1 MSSFLFSSP
10 LFLFR
15 FFFSPPSP
23 LPQPQT
29 DLRPGSWTQRAIC
42 PATGNARGRL
52 AVSKPGDL
60 YIVLPD
66 FAASE
71 IRILRAT
78 KAGGYT
84 SYAEVWAGR
93 GLTGEPLVDSARLE
107 HDGVLSVLALSEE
120 EGAGAAEGA
129 QTGERRR
136 KVAVLD
142 FQL

>member
-1 MSSFLFSSP
+1 MSKS
-10 LFLFR
+10 
-15 FFFSPPSP
+15 
-23 LPQPQT
+23 
-29 DLRPGSWTQRAIC
+29 
-42 PATGNARGRL
+42 
-52 AVSKPGDL
+52 GDL

-71 IRILRAT
+71 TRILKAA

-84 SYAEVWAGR
+84 SYAEVWVGR

-107 HDGVLSVLALSEE
+107 HDGVLSVLVLSEKDGE
-120 EGAGAAEGA
+120 EAGEGA

-136 KVAVLD
+136 AVAVLD